1 MSDDQAAAKRPNIL
15 LFIPDGMQAAPIGP
29 DSQCHTPNFDRLAAA
44 GVRFENAHTTCPT
57 CSPARASLMTG
68 LLPHKH
74 SVRGVGHCRGDD
86 P

>member
-1 MSDDQAAAKRPNIL
+1 MSNDSPSTTKPNIL

-57 CSPARASLMTG
+57 CSGPRQ
-68 LLPHKH
+68 P
-74 SVRGVGHCRGDD
+74 DD
-86 P
+86 GFTST